1 MGRRSRAARL
11 TGGSCLAR
19 AQRTWTL
26 GGHTGHPSLAGIKGR
41 IGKSNEGEEN
51 GNPIYDQYQGTIWG
65 HVTAIRVKPRE
76 VPVAR
81 PDPGGGF
88 LKFPLD

>member
-1 MGRRSRAARL
+1 MGGRSRAARL

-26 GGHTGHPSLAGIKGR
+26 GGHTGYPSLAGTKGQ

-65 HVTAIRVKPRE
+65 HVAAIRIKPRE
-76 VPVAR
+76 VSVAR